1 MTQFLNWLDGM
12 PATRRRVLYGV
23 AGTVAVATTIAVGL
37 LAPAISPL
45 IGGLSGIVL
54 FLITLGVWVCDL
66 SEDRQDRT
74 NLRARWPIGQ
84 RRLFAGIVL
93 AVWLVALLA
102 SNGALPGYIGG
113 PLTVWLVL
121 HLAWFIRASA
131 AEQEESKRAWEERQA
146 AAAAEDDA
154 DDDADPSLD
163 DYDYDDDIPLSE
175 QP

>member
-12 PATRRRVLYGV
+12 PAPRRRTLYAI
-23 AGTVAVATTIAVGL
+23 AGTTTVAITIAVGL
-37 LAPAISPL
+37 LLPAISPL

-54 FLITLGVWVCDL
+54 FLITLGVWACDL

-74 NLRARWPIGQ
+74 NLRARWPISQ

-93 AVWLVALLA
+93 AIWLVALLA
-102 SNGALPGYIGG
+102 TNGALPGYVGG
-113 PLTVWLVL
+113 PMTVWLVL

-146 AAAAEDDA
+146 ASQDDS
-154 DDDADPSLD
+154 DPDSDPEGDPSLD
-163 DYDYDDDIPLSE
+163 DYDDTPLPG